1 MNNKYFLKLFILC
14 FFSLM
19 GTELIFKG
27 LSFELF
33 DKNLIRILLFTIST
47 SLVVTY
53 ISSLFKEKIAKTIIV
68 LFNFI
73 ISIYGLVQIT
83 FKSFMGNYMSF
94 GMLSNNGVGRVSAEV
109 KTFLGSITIKSLTIL
124 LPTIITLLIFIF
136 FKKWFSYEKT
146 TKTRK
151 LVSLGIV
158 VIVYIATLLTLNIK
172 ALDNNLELKSAK
184 QLYYNPNMVDL
195 SLKNIG
201 VNRFLLRDIINIFN
215 DNKEL
220 VDVTPVSK
228 PTIPTV
234 VEPDYK
240 REIDDSDWD
249 ELIKNEKD
257 SVINNLHQFYKSQNI
272 TPKNEYTGMFKDKNL
287 ILIMVEALD
296 LSAIDENLTP
306 TLYRLTKEGWYFN
319 NYYAPKYSCTTGE
332 SEFIALTSIIPSNA
346 TCTPFTYQNND
357 YPTSIFNLFNKAGYT
372 STSYHGW
379 SDKYYP
385 RTNLHKHMGS
395 TFYNASKLNINTN
408 GGWSSDVE
416 TITKAYDIFSKNDKY
431 FSFIITVSMHFSYD
445 FDDSITRR
453 NWNKVKNLD
462 TGTSM
467 KRYLAKAIEF
477 DKALER
483 LLKNLE
489 EDGELDDTVIAIFG
503 DHHPYNLDFSYLAKR
518 SNVDRYEDLNEDLM
532 PFIIYNSEQEPKVI
546 SKTSSTFDI
555 LPTLANLF
563 DLDYDPRYYTGKD
576 IFSNE
581 DSKVIFSNGSWVT
594 DNAIYFAST
603 GKYKLKNKEVG
614 EDYIS
619 KTNKEIGNLFT
630 VSENTLKKNYFKYR
644 FK

>member
-1 MNNKYFLKLFILC
+1 
-14 FFSLM
+14 
-19 GTELIFKG
+19 
-27 LSFELF
+27 
-33 DKNLIRILLFTIST
+33 
-47 SLVVTY
+47 
-53 ISSLFKEKIAKTIIV
+53 
-68 LFNFI
+68 
-73 ISIYGLVQIT
+73 
-83 FKSFMGNYMSF
+83 
-94 GMLSNNGVGRVSAEV
+94 
-109 KTFLGSITIKSLTIL
+109 
-124 LPTIITLLIFIF
+124 
-136 FKKWFSYEKT
+136 
-146 TKTRK
+146 
-151 LVSLGIV
+151 
-158 VIVYIATLLTLNIK
+158 
-172 ALDNNLELKSAK
+172 
-184 QLYYNPNMVDL
+184 MVDL

-603 GKYKLKNKEVG
+603 SN
-614 EDYIS
+614 I
-619 KTNKEIGNLFT
+619 N
-630 VSENTLKKNYFKYR
+630 
-644 FK
+644 

>member
-240 REIDDSDWD
+240 REIDDSD
-249 ELIKNEKD
+249 
-257 SVINNLHQFYKSQNI
+257 
-272 TPKNEYTGMFKDKNL
+272 
-287 ILIMVEALD
+287 
-296 LSAIDENLTP
+296 
-306 TLYRLTKEGWYFN
+306 
-319 NYYAPKYSCTTGE
+319 
-332 SEFIALTSIIPSNA
+332 
-346 TCTPFTYQNND
+346 
-357 YPTSIFNLFNKAGYT
+357 
-372 STSYHGW
+372 
-379 SDKYYP
+379 
-385 RTNLHKHMGS
+385 
-395 TFYNASKLNINTN
+395 
-408 GGWSSDVE
+408 
-416 TITKAYDIFSKNDKY
+416 
-431 FSFIITVSMHFSYD
+431 
-445 FDDSITRR
+445 
-453 NWNKVKNLD
+453 
-462 TGTSM
+462 
-467 KRYLAKAIEF
+467 
-477 DKALER
+477 
-483 LLKNLE
+483 
-489 EDGELDDTVIAIFG
+489 
-503 DHHPYNLDFSYLAKR
+503 
-518 SNVDRYEDLNEDLM
+518 
-532 PFIIYNSEQEPKVI
+532 
-546 SKTSSTFDI
+546 
-555 LPTLANLF
+555 
-563 DLDYDPRYYTGKD
+563 
-576 IFSNE
+576 
-581 DSKVIFSNGSWVT
+581 
-594 DNAIYFAST
+594 
-603 GKYKLKNKEVG
+603 
-614 EDYIS
+614 
-619 KTNKEIGNLFT
+619 
-630 VSENTLKKNYFKYR
+630 
-644 FK
+644 

>member
-581 DSKVIFSNGSWVT
+581 DSKVIFSNGS
-594 DNAIYFAST
+594 
-603 GKYKLKNKEVG
+603 
-614 EDYIS
+614 
-619 KTNKEIGNLFT
+619 
-630 VSENTLKKNYFKYR
+630 
-644 FK
+644 

>member
-53 ISSLFKEKIAKTIIV
+53 IASLFKEKIAKTIIV

-136 FKKWFSYEKT
+136 LKKWFSYEKT

-151 LVSLGIV
+151 LVLLSIV

-228 PTIPTV
+228 PTIPTI

-272 TPKNEYTGMFKDKNL
+272 TSKNAYTGMFKDKNL

-462 TGTSM
+462 TGISM

-477 DKALER
+477 DKALEQ

-532 PFIIYNSEQEPKVI
+532 PFIIYNSEQKPKVI

-581 DSKVIFSNGSWVT
+581 ASKVIFSNGSWVT

-603 GKYKLKNKEVG
+603 GKYKLKNEEVG

>member
-416 TITKAYDIFSKNDKY
+416 TI
-431 FSFIITVSMHFSYD
+431 
-445 FDDSITRR
+445 
-453 NWNKVKNLD
+453 NKSV
-462 TGTSM
+462 
-467 KRYLAKAIEF
+467 
-477 DKALER
+477 
-483 LLKNLE
+483 
-489 EDGELDDTVIAIFG
+489 
-503 DHHPYNLDFSYLAKR
+503 
-518 SNVDRYEDLNEDLM
+518 
-532 PFIIYNSEQEPKVI
+532 
-546 SKTSSTFDI
+546 
-555 LPTLANLF
+555 
-563 DLDYDPRYYTGKD
+563 
-576 IFSNE
+576 
-581 DSKVIFSNGSWVT
+581 
-594 DNAIYFAST
+594 
-603 GKYKLKNKEVG
+603 
-614 EDYIS
+614 
-619 KTNKEIGNLFT
+619 
-630 VSENTLKKNYFKYR
+630 
-644 FK
+644 

>member
-53 ISSLFKEKIAKTIIV
+53 IASLFKEKIAKTIIV

-151 LVSLGIV
+151 LVLLGIV